1 MFKLISLVKKYI
13 KKVFDITGFKIQK
26 KETHSDFPVDFD
38 EESIKI
44 IESTKP
50 FTLTSMERT
59 FTLIEAVKYIIKQN
73 IPGDIVECGVWKGG
87 SIMTAVLTLKN
98 LKNQDKEIYLFDTF
112 EGMSKPTEFDLPS
125 SESNFNPIEEFK
137 KTKIDDNA
145 SDWCKAEIDEVK
157 ENVFSTNYPKNK
169 FHFIKGKVE
178 NTLPEFAPDEISI
191 LRLDT
196 DWYEST
202 LHELNHLFPKLSKG
216 GVLIIDDYGFWK
228 GSKKAVDEYFQKNSI
243 KIMLNRIDSTGRIAI
258 KQ

>member
-1 MFKLISLVKKYI
+1 MVKKYI
-13 KKVFDITGFKIQK
+13 KKVFDITGFNIQK
-26 KETHSDFPVDFD
+26 KVNHSNFPVDFD
-38 EESIKI
+38 DETIKI
-44 IESTKP
+44 IESTQS
-50 FTLTSMERT
+50 FTLTSLERN
-59 FTLIEAVKYIIKQN
+59 FALIEAVKYVIQHN

-112 EGMSKPTEFDLPS
+112 EGMSRPAEFDLPS
-125 SESNFNPIEEFK
+125 SGSDFNPIEEFK
-137 KTKIDDNA
+137 KIKTHDDA
-145 SDWCKAEIDEVK
+145 SNWCNAEIDEVK
-157 ENVFSTNYPKNK
+157 KNVFTTNYPKNK

-178 NTLPEFAPDEISI
+178 NTLPEFAPDQISI

-202 LHELNHLFPKLSKG
+202 LHELNTLFPKLCKG

-228 GSKKAVDEYFQKNSI
+228 GCKKAVDEYFEKNSI